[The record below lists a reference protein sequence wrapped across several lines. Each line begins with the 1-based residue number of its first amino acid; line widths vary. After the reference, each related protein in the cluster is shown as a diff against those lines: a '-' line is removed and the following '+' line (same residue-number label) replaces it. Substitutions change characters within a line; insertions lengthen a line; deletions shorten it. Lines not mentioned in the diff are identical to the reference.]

1 MRIIQQTTEFH
12 IEEKTSA
19 AIGKFDG
26 IHKGHGKLLENIIRQ
41 KEKGLKSA
49 VFTFEPLP
57 AVFFGQTE
65 IKELTSKR
73 EKEELFE
80 KMGIDI
86 LIEFPLTEVTA
97 AMSPEEFVREIL
109 VEKMNVEYLAAGT
122 DLSFGYRG
130 AGDAGLLKR
139 LSKDYGFRAE
149 IIEKVCHEGREV
161 SSSYIREEI
170 EKGNMENAAALIG
183 NAYSISGIV
192 EHGNQLGRTLSMPT
206 VNLIPDHRKLLPP
219 YGVYFSRIEI
229 EGEEAL
235 YYGVTNIGD
244 KPTVSD
250 KKCPGVET
258 YIFDFKEEI
267 YHKKITVYLEHFSRP
282 ERKFSGIEAL
292 KAQLWEDKKAGQN
305 YYHI

>member
-12 IEEKTSA
+12 IEEKTAA

-26 IHKGHGKLLENIIRQ
+26 IHKGHGKLLENILRQ
-41 KEKGLKSA
+41 KEKGLKSV

-57 AVFFGQTE
+57 AVFFGQTG

-86 LIEFPLTEVTA
+86 LIEFPLTEATA
-97 AMSPEEFVREIL
+97 SMSPEEFVREIL
-109 VEKMNVEYLAAGT
+109 VDKMNVEYLAAGT

-130 AGDAGLLKR
+130 AGNAGLLKKLAR
-139 LSKDYGFRAE
+139 EYGFKAE
-149 IIEKVCHEGREV
+149 IIEKVCHDGREI

-170 EKGNMENAAALIG
+170 ERGNMEKAAALIG

-206 VNLIPDHRKLLPP
+206 VNLIPDQRKLLPP

-229 EGEEAL
+229 DGML
-235 YYGVTNIGD
+235 YYGVTNIGA
-244 KPTVSD
+244 KPTVSEQN
-250 KKCPGVET
+250 CPGVET
-258 YIFDFKEEI
+258 HIFDFEEEI
-267 YHKKITVYLEHFSRP
+267 YHKKITVYLEHFRRP
-282 ERKFSGIEAL
+282 ERKFPGIEAL
-292 KAQLWEDKKAGQN
+292 KAQLSEDKKAGRN
-305 YYHI
+305 YYRI